1 MSLAASENYLGLPV
15 QKDLEEKLKGELEE
29 SEEEE
34 KDGRGTYS

>member
-1 MSLAASENYLGLPV
+1 MSLTASAKYLGQPA
-15 QKDLEEKLKGELEE
+15 QRDLEEKLKEELEE